1 MFYMTVGS
9 VELQNIQL
17 NQIWKIGF
25 TGSSDTKNDLVP
37 VNITMFMI
45 CWAHKIDSSQKQD
58 EQ

>member
-1 MFYMTVGS
+1 MTVGS